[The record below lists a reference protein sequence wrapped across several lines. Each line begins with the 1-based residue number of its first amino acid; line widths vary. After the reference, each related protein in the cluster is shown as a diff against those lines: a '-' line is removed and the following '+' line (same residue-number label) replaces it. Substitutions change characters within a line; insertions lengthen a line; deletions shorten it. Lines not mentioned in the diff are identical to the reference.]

1 MDQSHPV
8 DPARPDSGATE
19 AAANRAQH
27 AAEAA
32 AAARDTLDRLESDL
46 DAIETAIEALESADE
61 LPEVDVAVGP
71 AVAVEEHAAVWTD
84 EAEGPLQSG
93 APRREEQSMGF
104 ALDKLGL
111 WTEGPEFTVEAD
123 RTKAYAAATNDAIA
137 AHVNGEVAPPVFAVV
152 PIWDTM
158 AGAMAGVVPPEI
170 ILLVVHGEQDMR
182 FHKPIIPGMVLR
194 SKAAPIGIHV
204 KPNGTTVVV
213 KVETSDQTG
222 DLVVE
227 QYMTSFFR
235 GVSDGESGGDQAPDH
250 KLTAETKAAD
260 PVATVTQTLDTDQT
274 YRYAEASGDHMPIH
288 LDDDVAKSVGLPGI
302 IIHGLCTMAFTSV
315 AAVQELC
322 DGDSTKLRRLA
333 VRFSR
338 PVLPG
343 QQITTQFWAAG
354 VADGHPV
361 FGYETRNGDGD
372 VVIKDG
378 LVEIAGS

>member
-1 MDQSHPV
+1 MDQPL
-8 DPARPDSGATE
+8 PPGAARADAEAT
-19 AAANRAQH
+19 AAAV
-27 AAEAA
+27 AA
-32 AAARDTLDRLESDL
+32 DMSTLDQLEAEL
-46 DAIETAIEALESADE
+46 GAIEDAVARIEAGDPEALADAASGSAA
-61 LPEVDVAVGP
+61 PGI
-71 AVAVEEHAAVWTD
+71 AAD
-84 EAEGPLQSG
+84 AGPLQSG
-93 APRREEQSMGF
+93 PPAREETAMGF
-104 ALDKLGL
+104 ALEKLGQ
-111 WTEGPEFTVEAD
+111 WTEGPEFKVEAD

-137 AHVNGEVAPPVFAVV
+137 AHMAGEVASPVFAVV

-158 AGAMAGVVPPEI
+158 AGAMAGVVPPEVL
-170 ILLVVHGEQDMR
+170 LLVVHGEQDMR
-182 FHKPIIPGMVLR
+182 FHKPIVPGAVLR

-213 KVETSDQTG
+213 KVETRDESG

-235 GVSDGESGGDQAPDH
+235 GVSEGDSGGEAAPEH
-250 KLTAETKAAD
+250 KLSADTKAGA
-260 PVATVTQTLDTDQT
+260 PVGTVTQTLDTDQT
-274 YRYAEASGDHMPIH
+274 YRYAEASGDNMPIH
-288 LDDDVAKSVGLPGI
+288 LDADVAKSVGLPGI

-322 DGDSTKLRRLA
+322 DGDSTRLRRLA

-343 QQITTQFWAAG
+343 QEITTTFWAAG
-354 VADGHPV
+354 EADGNPV

-378 LVEIAGS
+378 LVEVAG